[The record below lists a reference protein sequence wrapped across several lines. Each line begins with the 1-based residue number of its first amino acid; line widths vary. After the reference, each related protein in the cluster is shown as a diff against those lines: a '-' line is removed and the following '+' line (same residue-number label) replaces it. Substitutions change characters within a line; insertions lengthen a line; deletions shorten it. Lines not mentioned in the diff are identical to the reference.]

1 MEQFSA
7 LVQHYPQNAGL
18 HFLLALAYFDM
29 KELRS
34 AEASVRQAIRIDPKT
49 PQVFTLLAN
58 IEISADRLEEAEQD
72 FRRAIEAEP
81 LNLRNY
87 LALEAV
93 YAREGNWEDAKKVC
107 EKAHEVDPNSPV
119 VANELAYLYLDHGG
133 DVNVAV
139 SMAQMAKQKMPR
151 SPSAADA
158 LGWAYYRLGSLDS
171 AVSQLKE
178 AVVASPHNSLY
189 QYHLGITYKATRQF
203 GLAEQSFQRALKD
216 NPNSLYAASAK
227 QALKEISTASR

>member
-1 MEQFSA
+1 MATGSSPPIAPHLPEPEGST
-7 LVQHYPQNAGL
+7 LVQVRLTEFWARMRAQFGDVYAQSVAKDYVFEKLDGRTIER
-18 HFLLALAYFDM
+18 ALAD
-29 KELRS
+29 
-34 AEASVRQAIRIDPKT
+34 
-49 PQVFTLLAN
+49 
-58 IEISADRLEEAEQD
+58 
-72 FRRAIEAEP
+72 
-81 LNLRNY
+81 
-87 LALEAV
+87 
-93 YAREGNWEDAKKVC
+93 GEDAKKVC

-139 SMAQMAKQKMPR
+139 SMAQMAKQKMPS

-203 GLAEQSFQRALKD
+203 GLAQQSFQRALKD
-216 NPNSLYAASAK
+216 NPNSLYAASAR
-227 QALKEISTASR
+227 QALKDISTAAR